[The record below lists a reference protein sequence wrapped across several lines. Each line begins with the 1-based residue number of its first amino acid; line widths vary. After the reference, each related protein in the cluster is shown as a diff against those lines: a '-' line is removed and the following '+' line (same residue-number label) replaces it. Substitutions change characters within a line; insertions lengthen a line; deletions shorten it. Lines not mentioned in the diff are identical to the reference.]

1 MFSIPCRPCL
11 SISARGLFCRIFFVK
26 SIHKFGKQPP
36 ISLLFSENLSP
47 SSPLPGGDFLFS
59 TYFTKS
65 ICIAY
70 YLRRFHSLL
79 ISSRPP
85 RRRGGKNPAR
95 QGAVLFPPENR
106 QKPPQ
111 QQHYRPFAAPSAGR
125 CARRRR
131 RGPARAA
138 GRGKTA
144 PYPGGAI
151 DNSIVLFL

>member
-11 SISARGLFCRIFFVK
+11 SISARGLFCRIFFVQ
-26 SIHKFGKQPP
+26 SIHKSRKHPP
-36 ISLLFSENLSP
+36 IYLFFSKNLFSDSR
-47 SSPLPGGDFLFS
+47 LPGGDFLFS

-85 RRRGGKNPAR
+85 HRRRGEGPAR
-95 QGAVLFPPENR
+95 QRAVLFPPENR

>member
-85 RRRGGKNPAR
+85 RRGSGKNSAR
-95 QGAVLFPPENR
+95 QRGVLFPPESR
-106 QKPPQ
+106 QKPRCCCVSALSP
-111 QQHYRPFAAPSAGR
+111 PLLPAAAPAG
-125 CARRRR
+125 
-131 RGPARAA
+131 G
-138 GRGKTA
+138 
-144 PYPGGAI
+144 GGA
-151 DNSIVLFL
+151 LPAPAGAAKPPRPRGRY

>member
-26 SIHKFGKQPP
+26 SIHKFTKQPP
-36 ISLLFSENLSP
+36 ISRLFSKNLFSD
-47 SSPLPGGDFLFS
+47 SRLPGGDFLFS

-65 ICIAY
+65 ICIAC

-106 QKPPQ
+106 QNPAAAALPSFR
-111 QQHYRPFAAPSAGR
+111 RPFCRPQRAPAAAGL
-125 CARRRR
+125 CPRRRTR
-131 RGPARAA
+131 QNRPRPRGR
-138 GRGKTA
+138 
-144 PYPGGAI
+144 Y
-151 DNSIVLFL
+151 